1 MSGRVPRDMLRKL
14 RKLSGAE
21 MFDYPRNI
29 YAEGFQDGLREGE
42 SEYDDAI
49 IMTEDEARDRL
60 TDEGF
65 LRLIGGQE

>member
-1 MSGRVPRDMLRKL
+1 MNGRVPREMLRKL
-14 RKLSGAE
+14 RKLSGEE
-21 MFDYPRNI
+21 MFGYLRNI

-49 IMTEDEARDRL
+49 IITEDEARDRL

-65 LRLIGGQE
+65 LRLIGGEG

>member
-1 MSGRVPRDMLRKL
+1 MSGRVPREMLRKL

-21 MFDYPRNI
+21 MFDYLRNI

-49 IMTEDEARDRL
+49 IITEDEARDRL

-65 LRLIGGQE
+65 LRLIGEEG

>member
-1 MSGRVPRDMLRKL
+1 MNGRVPRDMLRKL

-21 MFDYPRNI
+21 MFDYLRNI

>member
-21 MFDYPRNI
+21 MFDYLRNI
-29 YAEGFQDGLREGE
+29 YAEGFQDGLRVGE

>member
-1 MSGRVPRDMLRKL
+1 MNGRVPREMLRKL
-14 RKLSGAE
+14 RKLSGEE
-21 MFDYPRNI
+21 MFDYLRNI

-49 IMTEDEARDRL
+49 IITEDEARDRL

-65 LRLIGGQE
+65 LRLIGGEG

>member
-21 MFDYPRNI
+21 MFDYLRNI

-49 IMTEDEARDRL
+49 IMTEDESRDRL

>member
-21 MFDYPRNI
+21 MFDYLRNI

-49 IMTEDEARDRL
+49 IMTEDEARDRR

>member
-1 MSGRVPRDMLRKL
+1 MSGRVPRDMLREL
-14 RKLSGAE
+14 RRLSGAE
-21 MFDYPRNI
+21 MFDYLRNI

>member
-21 MFDYPRNI
+21 MFDYLRNI
-29 YAEGFQDGLREGE
+29 YTEGFQDGLREGE